1 MSSSPAQLSA
11 GRRLPLTGI
20 TADPNAAY
28 FEISGEK
35 GGPLQLQESEP
46 LYDTVDYSTVCSN
59 RATRRVHKSLPRYA
73 ANNKAPHL
81 PPSHPSQSQSLPEGN
96 VAPPTAKEA
105 PPTAKEAPPTAKEA
119 PPTAKEA
126 PLDPEDS
133 PMGNRPPA
141 PLPEDARESDEDED
155 ACV

>member
-1 MSSSPAQLSA
+1 MSSSPAQPSA

-20 TADPNAAY
+20 TADPNTAY

-59 RATRRVHKSLPRYA
+59 RATRRVNQSLPRYA

-81 PPSHPSQSQSLPEGN
+81 PPTHPSQSQSFPEGN
-96 VAPPTAKEA
+96 VAPPTAK
-105 PPTAKEAPPTAKEA
+105 K
-119 PPTAKEA
+119 
-126 PLDPEDS
+126 DPEDS

-155 ACV
+155 ARV